1 MQHILDMASAGDSL
15 PGVSMN
21 ISSEPVRQQLAEM
34 MTAGVWARE
43 EMVIATAAY
52 LRRQVHVYTYTTDAS
67 SCPRVYGPPGQCA
80 EGFSSVRIA
89 FFLPGHY

>member
-1 MQHILDMASAGDSL
+1 MQHILNMASAGDSL

-52 LRRQVHVYTYTTDAS
+52 L
-67 SCPRVYGPPGQCA
+67 
-80 EGFSSVRIA
+80 
-89 FFLPGHY
+89 

>member
-34 MTAGVWARE
+34 MTAEVWARE

-52 LRRQVHVYTYTTDAS
+52 LR
-67 SCPRVYGPPGQCA
+67 
-80 EGFSSVRIA
+80 
-89 FFLPGHY
+89 